1 MKKLVRNKRNAAGM
15 TLIELMIVIAIIG
28 ILAAIA
34 YPLYNNQARKKNR
47 AVAVSSLLQ
56 ARAELE
62 KCFLNSQTNVYDGC
76 ALDAKKSIDKKKLFQ
91 IAITLTPAVNATSY
105 SLTASNVKARVDAE
119 CTTFSITNVG
129 VKTNTGSG
137 SVQRCWTQ

>member
-1 MKKLVRNKRNAAGM
+1 MKNLVRNKNNADGM

-28 ILAAIA
+28 ILSAIA
-34 YPLYNNQARKKNR
+34 YPLYENQSRKKNR

-76 ALDAKKSIDKKKLFQ
+76 TLGATNRIDQNNLFQ
-91 IAITLTPAVNATSY
+91 IAITLTPAVAATGY
-105 SLTASNVKARVDAE
+105 TLTATNNNARPDSE
-119 CTTFSITNVG
+119 CSSFSITNVG
-129 VKTNTGSG
+129 IKTNTGSG
-137 SVQRCWTQ
+137 TVQRCWTQ

>member
-1 MKKLVRNKRNAAGM
+1 MKKLVRNKRNAVGM

-62 KCFLNSQTNVYDGC
+62 KCFLNSQTSIYDGC
-76 ALDAKKSIDKKKLFQ
+76 ALNANKSIDKTNLFQ
-91 IAITLTPAVNATSY
+91 IAITLIPAANATGY
-105 SLTASNVKARVDAE
+105 ILTASNVNARVDTE
-119 CTTFSITNVG
+119 CLTFSITNVG
-129 VKTNTGSG
+129 VKTNTGTG
-137 SVQRCWTQ
+137 SVQRCWMQ